1 MIRAVNLVK
10 LFGDF
15 AAVGD
20 VTFTVQ
26 QGEVVV
32 LLGPNGAGK
41 TTTVRMLAGILRP
54 TSGRAVIAGRDVA
67 EEPIAVREMV
77 GLLTE
82 FPGLYDRMTALDY
95 LHFFGAL
102 QGLAPARYRERA
114 EQLLR
119 RFEVWEARRL
129 RLGEYSK
136 GMRQKVALARAL
148 MHEPP
153 VLLLDEPTS
162 AMDPGSARLVR
173 ESIAE
178 LKQAGR
184 TLLIC
189 THNLTEAELLADRVA
204 IIRSGKIIAL
214 DTAHRLRRQLLGAPQ
229 MELRL
234 HGSLDG
240 VLPSLQEVVQVTE
253 HGPTWLRYLAP
264 DPETLNPRVLRQLG
278 ELGAEVVTLSEVERG
293 LEEVY
298 LSIVSAGAEALS
310 ETASLLQR
318 RGETLK

>member
-1 MIRAVNLVK
+1 MIEAINLIK
-10 LFGDF
+10 TFGDLI
-15 AAVGD
+15 AVSD
-20 VTFTVQ
+20 VTFTVG

-54 TSGRAVIAGRDVA
+54 TQGRAVIAGHDVA
-67 EEPIAVREMV
+67 VEPIAVRALV

-82 FPGLYDRMTALDY
+82 FPGLYDRMSALDY

-102 QGLAPARYRERA
+102 QGLSRAQQRDRA
-114 EQLLR
+114 ESLLR

-148 MHEPP
+148 LHDPP

-173 ESIAE
+173 ECITE

-184 TLLIC
+184 TLFIC
-189 THNLTEAELLADRVA
+189 THNLTEAELLADRIA
-204 IIRSGKIIAL
+204 IIRAGRIIAL
-214 DTAHRLRRQLLGAPQ
+214 DTAANLRRQLLGAPV
-229 MELRL
+229 MEVRL
-234 HGSLDG
+234 SGPLDG
-240 VLPSLQEVVQVTE
+240 LVSAVQELVQVTE
-253 HGPTWLRYLAP
+253 HGPAWLRYVAP
-264 DPETLNPRVLRQLG
+264 EPETVNPLVLRRLG
-278 ELGAEVVTLSEVERG
+278 ELGAGVVTLSEVARG
-293 LEEVY
+293 LEDVY
-298 LSIVSAGAEALS
+298 LRIVSAGEEALS
-310 ETASLLQR
+310 ETEALLQR
-318 RGETLK
+318 RGGRVA

>member
-1 MIRAVNLVK
+1 MIEAIHLDK
-10 LFGDF
+10 YFGDF
-15 AAVGD
+15 AAVSN
-20 VTFTVQ
+20 VTFTVGE
-26 QGEVVV
+26 GEVLV

-54 TSGRAVIAGRDVA
+54 TRGRAVIAGRDVA
-67 EEPIAVREMV
+67 EDPIAVREMV

-82 FPGLYDRMTALDY
+82 LPGLYDRMTALDY
-95 LHFFGAL
+95 LRFFGAL
-102 QGLAPARYRERA
+102 QGLSPARQQERS

-119 RFEVWEARRL
+119 RLDIWDARRL

-136 GMRQKVALARAL
+136 GMRQKIALARAL
-148 MHEPP
+148 LHEPP

-173 ESIAE
+173 EEIGA

-184 TLLIC
+184 TLFIC
-189 THNLTEAELLADRVA
+189 THNLSEAEFLADRIA
-204 IIRSGKIIAL
+204 IIRGGKVIVL
-214 DTAHRLRRQLLGAPQ
+214 DTAQRLRRQLLGAPL

-234 HGSLDG
+234 RGSMDG
-240 VLPSLQEVVQVTE
+240 ILPALQEMAQVTE

-264 DPETLNPRVLRQLG
+264 EPETLNPRLLQRLG
-278 ELGAEVVTLSEVERG
+278 ALGAEVVTLSEVTQG

-298 LSIVSAGAEALS
+298 LRIVSAGTEALS

-318 RGETLK
+318 RGETLP

>member
-1 MIRAVNLVK
+1 MIEALNLFK
-10 LFGDF
+10 IFGDF
-15 AAVGD
+15 VAVSD
-20 VTFTVQ
+20 VTFTVGE
-26 QGEVVV
+26 GEVVV

-54 TSGRAVIAGRDVA
+54 TRGRAVIAGHDVSA
-67 EEPIAVREMV
+67 EPIAVREIV

-82 FPGLYDRMTALDY
+82 LPGLYDRMTALDY

-102 QGLAPARYRERA
+102 QGLSPARQRERA

-119 RFEVWEARRL
+119 RLEIWEARRL

-136 GMRQKVALARAL
+136 GMRQKVALARAIL
-148 MHEPP
+148 HDPP

-184 TLLIC
+184 TLFIC
-189 THNLTEAELLADRVA
+189 THNLTEAELLADRIA

-214 DTAHRLRRQLLGAPQ
+214 DTARRLRRQLLGAAL
-229 MELRL
+229 MEVRL
-234 HGSLDG
+234 NGPLDG
-240 VLPSLQEVVQVTE
+240 FLPALQDLVPVAG

-264 DPETLNPRVLRQLG
+264 EPEALNPLVLRRLG
-278 ELGAEVVTLSEVERG
+278 ELGAEVVTLSEVTQG

-298 LSIVSAGAEALS
+298 LSIVSAGEEALS

-318 RGETLK
+318 RGEQQL

>member
-1 MIRAVNLVK
+1 MIEAINLVK
-10 LFGDF
+10 VFGDF
-15 AAVGD
+15 EAVRD
-20 VTFTVQ
+20 VTFTVC

-54 TSGRAVIAGRDVA
+54 TSGRAVIAGNDVA
-67 EEPIAVREMV
+67 QEPIAVREIV

-82 FPGLYDRMTALDY
+82 LPGLYDRMTALDY

-102 QGLAPARYRERA
+102 HGLSRARQRERA
-114 EQLLR
+114 EHLLR
-119 RFEVWEARRL
+119 RLEVWEARRL

-148 MHEPP
+148 LHEPP

-184 TLLIC
+184 TLFIC
-189 THNLTEAELLADRVA
+189 THNLTEAELLADRIA

-214 DTAHRLRRQLLGAPQ
+214 DTAQRLRRQLLGAPL

-234 HGSLDG
+234 NGPLDG
-240 VLPSLQEVVQVTE
+240 FLPGLHEMVQVAAQ
-253 HGPTWLRYLAP
+253 GPDWLRYPAP
-264 DPETLNPRVLRQLG
+264 EPETLNPRVLRRLG
-278 ELGAEVVTLSEVERG
+278 EMGAEVVTLSEVARG

-298 LSIVSAGAEALS
+298 LSIVSAGEEALS

-318 RGETLK
+318 RGEELP